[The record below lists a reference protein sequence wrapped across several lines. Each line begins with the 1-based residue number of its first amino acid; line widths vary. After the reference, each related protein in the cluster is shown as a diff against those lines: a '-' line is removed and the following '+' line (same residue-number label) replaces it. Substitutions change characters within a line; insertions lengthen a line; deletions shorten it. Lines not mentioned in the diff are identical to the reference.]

1 DGGGVR
7 GLSQL
12 IILRELMDRV
22 KSTAGLATP
31 PLPGEYFDLIGGTG
45 TGGLIAL
52 MLGPLRMSVADA
64 ITTYGQMSE
73 QVFSEK
79 KWKGKDS
86 TFKASKLEDFI
97 KGIVAAKLGNSGAQM
112 LDLNRDDPCKAFVCA
127 MPAFSISAAIPRL
140 FRTYQVPK
148 GLTFNCMIWEAARA
162 TSASPKI
169 FKPIK
174 IGDSS
179 LQELF
184 IGGGIGCNNPI
195 RQILQEAELLFPS
208 KYVACVLSIGAGHSK
223 TISFAST
230 GGLFSNVLP
239 LSVCTTLHSIA
250 TDGEGTAE
258 EIARQFQTISDFYFR
273 FNVDQGL
280 QSFKLGEWYRLS
292 EVQTHAEQY
301 LRTISGD
308 RMLTATVQALT
319 KPSNNLLTL
328 ALSKFYSF

>member
-22 KSTAGLATP
+22 KSAAGLATP

-52 MLGPLRMSVADA
+52 MLGPLRMSVTEA

-73 QVFSEK
+73 QVFSET

-97 KGIVAAKLGNSGAQM
+97 KRILATKLGNPDARM
-112 LDLNRDDPCKAFVCA
+112 LELGNDNPCRTFICA
-127 MPAFSISAAIPRL
+127 MPAHSINSAIPRL

-148 GLTFNCMIWEAARA
+148 GSSFNCMVWEAARA
-162 TSASPKI
+162 TSATSNI
-169 FKPIK
+169 FKPIR
-174 IGDSS
+174 IGDS
-179 LQELF
+179 LMRELF

-195 RQILQEAELLFPS
+195 RQVLQEAELVFPS
-208 KYVACVLSIGAGHSK
+208 KYVACVLSIGAGHPK
-223 TISFAST
+223 TISFASS

-239 LSVCTTLHSIA
+239 LSVCTTMHDIA
-250 TDGEGTAE
+250 TDCEGTAE
-258 EIARQFQTISDFYFR
+258 EMARQFQTISDFYFR

-280 QSFKLGEWYRLS
+280 QSFKLGQWYRLS

-301 LRTISGD
+301 
-308 RMLTATVQALT
+308 
-319 KPSNNLLTL
+319 
-328 ALSKFYSF
+328 